1 MEAVLY
7 VGHGSR
13 MKGAVD
19 EAAHFINKA
28 MKLVDTPI
36 QEYCFLELSGPDI
49 KEGVN
54 NCVQRGATSITVVP
68 VLLLTAAH
76 AKVDIPHTLNKVA
89 VSHPDLKFTYGRPL
103 GVQEKIIDALIERI
117 KDRKIITNDMDILLV
132 GRGSSDKDA
141 VQDICTIAKL
151 LKKRTHVNSVEVCFL
166 AAASP
171 RFEPKVK
178 RAAKQGKK
186 NVIILP
192 YLLFTGVL
200 MTSIH
205 KTVNELSLS
214 PEQSFIV
221 SEYLGDHP
229 NLYHL
234 LKDRVFEARKSCFT
248 VDVKHS

>member
-13 MKGAVD
+13 MKEAAD
-19 EAAHFINKA
+19 EAIHFIMKA

-36 QEYCFLELSGPDI
+36 QEYCFLELSKSDI

-54 NCVQRGATSITVVP
+54 KCVQRGATSIAVVP

-76 AKVDIPHTLNKVA
+76 AKVDIPHTLNKV
-89 VSHPDLKFTYGRPL
+89 VKRHPDVKFTYGQPL

-117 KDRKIITNDMDILLV
+117 EDRKAITNDMDILLV
-132 GRGSSDKDA
+132 GRGSSDKEA

-171 RFEPKVK
+171 RFEQKVK
-178 RAAKQGKK
+178 GAAKQGKK

-200 MTSIH
+200 MTSIY
-205 KTVNELSLS
+205 KTVNELNLS
-214 PEQSFIV
+214 SGQSFIV
-221 SEYLGDHP
+221 SDYLGDHP

-234 LKDRVFEARKSCFT
+234 LKERVIEARKNS
-248 VDVKHS
+248 VL